1 MLSGNIRT
9 IRKNKGF
16 TQEELAVR
24 LHVTRQTVSKWEK
37 GLSVPDADLL
47 SDMADILDVSVSELL
62 GKKAEETR
70 EKDAVIEQL
79 SRINEQMAVRN
90 RRAERII
97 RTLAAAF
104 ILTTVFLAAFGIGRM
119 KSDISRHPAR
129 DHIGKLTY
137 TIPDA
142 GYVHEKDDVGVTLE
156 ENGRE
161 RISAKTY
168 KRYDDMSQIGIWEYG
183 SEDRDLMDE
192 FREDYR
198 EDLTD
203 FSGVY
208 GKLPSC
214 IEEICAAT
222 DLTEDEGA
230 EWSTYYKAFFAA
242 GDRIYC
248 LEVTGGDDPAAE
260 GELFIASVDIDQ
272 RLEYEY
278 YQQ

>member
-79 SRINEQMAVRN
+79 SRINGQMAVRN
-90 RRAERII
+90 RRADRII

-104 ILTTVFLAAFGIGRM
+104 ILTAVFLAAFAIGRI

-161 RISAKTY
+161 RISAKIY

-183 SEDRDLMDE
+183 SEDRALMDE
-192 FREDYR
+192 FREDCR
-198 EDLTD
+198 EDLTE
-203 FSGVY
+203 FSGVC

-230 EWSTYYKAFFAA
+230 ERSTYYKAFFAA
-242 GDRIYC
+242 GDRIYR

-278 YQQ
+278 FQQ

>member
-79 SRINEQMAVRN
+79 SRINGQMAVRN
-90 RRAERII
+90 RRADRII

-104 ILTTVFLAAFGIGRM
+104 ILTAVFLAAFAIGRI

-198 EDLTD
+198 EDLTE

>member
-79 SRINEQMAVRN
+79 SRINGQMAVRN
-90 RRAERII
+90 RRADRII

-104 ILTTVFLAAFGIGRM
+104 ILTAVFLAAFAIGRI

-230 EWSTYYKAFFAA
+230 ERSTYYKAFFAA

>member
-1 MLSGNIRT
+1 
-9 IRKNKGF
+9 
-16 TQEELAVR
+16 
-24 LHVTRQTVSKWEK
+24 
-37 GLSVPDADLL
+37 
-47 SDMADILDVSVSELL
+47 
-62 GKKAEETR
+62 
-70 EKDAVIEQL
+70 
-79 SRINEQMAVRN
+79 
-90 RRAERII
+90 
-97 RTLAAAF
+97 
-104 ILTTVFLAAFGIGRM
+104 
-119 KSDISRHPAR
+119 
-129 DHIGKLTY
+129 
-137 TIPDA
+137 
-142 GYVHEKDDVGVTLE
+142 
-156 ENGRE
+156 
-161 RISAKTY
+161 
-168 KRYDDMSQIGIWEYG
+168 MSQIGIWEYG

>member
-1 MLSGNIRT
+1 
-9 IRKNKGF
+9 
-16 TQEELAVR
+16 
-24 LHVTRQTVSKWEK
+24 
-37 GLSVPDADLL
+37 
-47 SDMADILDVSVSELL
+47 MADILDVSVSELL

-104 ILTTVFLAAFGIGRM
+104 ILTAVFLAAFGIGRM

-161 RISAKTY
+161 RISAKIY

-230 EWSTYYKAFFAA
+230 ERSTYYKAFFAA
-242 GDRIYC
+242 GDRIYR

-278 YQQ
+278 FQQ

>member
-79 SRINEQMAVRN
+79 SRINGQMAVRN
-90 RRAERII
+90 RRADRII

-104 ILTTVFLAAFGIGRM
+104 ILTAVFLAAFAIGRM

>member
-79 SRINEQMAVRN
+79 SRINGQMAVRN
-90 RRAERII
+90 RRADRII

-104 ILTTVFLAAFGIGRM
+104 ILTAVFLAAFAIGRI

-161 RISAKTY
+161 RISAKIY

-278 YQQ
+278 FQQ

>member
-79 SRINEQMAVRN
+79 SRINGQMAVRN
-90 RRAERII
+90 RRADRII

-104 ILTTVFLAAFGIGRM
+104 ILTAVFLAAFAIGRI

-156 ENGRE
+156 ENGQE
-161 RISAKTY
+161 RISAKIY

-183 SEDRDLMDE
+183 SEDRALMDE
-192 FREDYR
+192 FREDCR
-198 EDLTD
+198 EDLTE

-230 EWSTYYKAFFAA
+230 ERSNYYKAFFAA
-242 GDRIYC
+242 GDRIYR

-278 YQQ
+278 FQQ